1 MRLETTD
8 LEELSDSGSEEGEEF
23 PDSIIRPQ
31 FNTEPFSE
39 EEKIFENLSN
49 LTEAICEENLDSLE
63 THFSAFS
70 NGVYLRQ
77 GFKPYLP
84 LKGDTRVEN
93 DRDIPIVPKATFVGL
108 FAIGLRWVLQTF

>member
-8 LEELSDSGSEEGEEF
+8 LEELSGTEEGEEF

-31 FNTEPFSE
+31 FNTEPFRE
-39 EEKIFENLSN
+39 GEKIFENLSD
-49 LTEAICEENLDSLE
+49 LTEAICDENLDTLE
-63 THFSAFS
+63 THISAFS

-84 LKGDTRVEN
+84 LKGDDTRVEN
-93 DRDIPIVPKATFVGL
+93 DRDIPIVPKAAFVGI
-108 FAIGLRWVLQTF
+108 FAIGLR

>member
-8 LEELSDSGSEEGEEF
+8 LDELSNSGSEEEGEEF
-23 PDSIIRPQ
+23 PDTIIRPQ
-31 FNTEPFSE
+31 FNTEPFNE
-39 EEKIFENLSN
+39 GDKLFVNLSE
-49 LTEAICEENLDSLE
+49 LTEAICDENLDSLQ

-93 DRDIPIVPKATFVGL
+93 DRDIPIVPKASFVGL
-108 FAIGLRWVLQTF
+108 FAIGLR